1 MCVSAFISISG
12 SPIAFLVNYG
22 FLFSF
27 HIAIAGVPFQ
37 LNPKFHTV
45 QQLHRVS
52 IISGLKKYV

>member
-12 SPIAFLVNYG
+12 SSVAFLGNYG

-45 QQLHRVS
+45 QQLHGVS
-52 IISGLKKYV
+52 IISGL